1 MNGLEKVNADF
12 VTLFRDG
19 YVQLEAGCSAV
30 MNGCRQEAFEKFIQ
44 SGGIP
49 QNTEDY
55 IYADLIP
62 VFNKDYRVVLKYIR
76 QDVDI
81 NEVFRCTVTDLVTDP
96 VLTVNGW
103 WFDGNMKPELPEEV
117 VVCSLQEAS
126 MKYPDLF
133 LRHYNRYA
141 LQASKDGLVSLNTAF
156 AQDGVFVYVPDGVVL
171 KRPLQVI
178 NLLRANAGLMGFQ
191 RNLVILGK
199 NARATVLVCDHTLS
213 NQNFLMN
220 NTTEVCLGADAHLD
234 YYQVQ
239 NQGSG
244 AAQINSLFVSEQ
256 RNAVFDSNIVS
267 LYGGFIRNNMYV
279 ALNEEGG
286 NCSLYGMYILDKKQV
301 VDNFSYIDHVA
312 PHCTSNEHFK
322 GIMDDSSLANFSGCI
337 RVRPDAQQ
345 TEAYQANNNLLL
357 SENARINAKPQLIID
372 ADDVKCSHGATVGQ
386 IDEEAM
392 FYLRSRGIGRDEA
405 RMMMMFGFAHDI
417 IRHVKLDPL
426 REKIDDLIDKRL
438 RGNCRNVTI
447 ACCNVKNEASVPV
460 YK

>member
-178 NLLRANAGLMGFQ
+178 NLLRANAGFQ

-438 RGNCRNVTI
+438 RGELSKCHNCMLQ
-447 ACCNVKNEASVPV
+447 CK
-460 YK
+460 K